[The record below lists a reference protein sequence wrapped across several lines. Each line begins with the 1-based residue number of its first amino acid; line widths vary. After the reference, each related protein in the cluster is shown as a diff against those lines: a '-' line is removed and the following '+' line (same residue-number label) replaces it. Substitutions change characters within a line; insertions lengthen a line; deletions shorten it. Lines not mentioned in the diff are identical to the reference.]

1 MTTEARTFS
10 EFLGYFQQLEPGA
23 RTVPMVRF
31 NDRKLE
37 EAVQRT
43 SDEVDALVWE
53 HAARKNDLTIDG
65 KTRLINSSAST
76 LQFELGTWLGS
87 YRVPARV
94 AKEQVTVV
102 RSIDGAGLSCAPSVS
117 RRRFSDPLLQQGE
130 EGAALL
136 DVLAAFE
143 RPTTVNA
150 ALTQLRTK
158 SAREVIDHLAAGKF
172 LQPA

>member
-1 MTTEARTFS
+1 
-10 EFLGYFQQLEPGA
+10 
-23 RTVPMVRF
+23 MV
-31 NDRKLE
+31 NT
-37 EAVQRT
+37 A
-43 SDEVDALVWE
+43 
-53 HAARKNDLTIDG
+53 
-65 KTRLINSSAST
+65 AST
-76 LQFELGTWLGS
+76 LQFELGAWLGP
-87 YRVPARV
+87 YRVPVRV
-94 AKEQVTVV
+94 AREPVTVV

-150 ALTQLRTK
+150 ALTKLKVRD
-158 SAREVIDHLAAGKF
+158 AREVIDHLAAGKF